1 MGRKNTVLKI
11 VFLLPALLCFV
22 FLFAYPI
29 IRTVLMSFYKVS
41 TINDDISQWTFAGLE
56 NFSTLIHS
64 FLFKQSMLNMFK
76 IWIIGGI
83 ITIGFALIFA
93 VILTSGIRFKS
104 FWRSLIYMPNIISAV
119 AFASMWIHYVFNSS
133 FGLLKNFFLAL
144 HLNALAAIQWTS
156 PDYIFPSML
165 ISFCFGATGYFMLI
179 LLAGIERIPGDL
191 YEFAHMEGAGVVR
204 CFFSITLPLI
214 RDVFRT
220 CLMLWSIS
228 AFNFFVWA
236 QMFSVNGDPETE
248 VPALYMYNM
257 IFGSS
262 NGNTATNVGAG
273 AAVGVILTLLV
284 TVTYAILNL
293 VLPNKKYEY

>member
-1 MGRKNTVLKI
+1 
-11 VFLLPALLCFV
+11 
-22 FLFAYPI
+22 
-29 IRTVLMSFYKVS
+29 MSFYNVK
-41 TINDDISQWTFAGLE
+41 TINDDISQWIFVGTQ
-56 NFSTLIHS
+56 NFISLVHS

-83 ITIGFALIFA
+83 ITIGLALIFA
-93 VILTSGIRFKS
+93 VILTSGIKFKS

-119 AFASMWIHYVFNSS
+119 AFASMWTQYVFNSN
-133 FGLLKNFFLAL
+133 FGLLKSFFSAL

-156 PDYIFPSML
+156 PDYIFGSML

-179 LLAGIERIPGDL
+179 LLAGIERIPPDL
-191 YEFAHMEGAGVVR
+191 YEFARMEGAGVVKS
-204 CFFSITLPLI
+204 FFSITLPLI

-248 VPALYMYNM
+248 VPVLYMYNM

-262 NGNTATNVGAG
+262 NGNTVTNVGVG

-284 TVTYAILNL
+284 TVTYAVLNL
-293 VLPNKKYEY
+293 VLPNRKYEY